1 MPSGYSVLENVAV
14 EDDKFCV
21 VKNGHNSACVK
32 FSLDDLNST
41 DRTIKFPDSDETIG
55 HPKANNITEGAGDVN
70 IATTSGNIQISGD
83 EGVDITTN
91 GNLTVTGLG
100 DFDFVNAGGI
110 TLSSG
115 DGGVDIDTTGSIKLD
130 GDSVDIDAGGS
141 ITLDGTDNSNLS
153 MTANSDHNKTL
164 NIRATNYGT
173 GHADVYIYSG
183 RYISLMCDGIGNT
196 YGITLAPLPAGGVTT
211 LLNGAVYNTGYA
223 LNINGT
229 ANALGWYASSDDR
242 LKENEFIITDATTT
256 LKKLNPQTYLKKQSM
271 DTTDTTNAIEESG
284 LIAQDI
290 YYQVPELRHLINLAD
305 DASPAPSITIPSDP
319 TQDPDYSS
327 WGSKP
332 SSINYTGLIA
342 YLVKSVQELSARI
355 DVLEAN

>member
-32 FSLDDLNST
+32 FSLIDLST

-55 HPKANNITEGAGDVN
+55 HTKANNITTGTGNVN
-70 IATTSGNIQISGD
+70 ITTTNGNIQISGD
-83 EGVDITTN
+83 AASNFTTTS
-91 GNLTVTGLG
+91 GILT
-100 DFDFVNAGGI
+100 
-110 TLSSG
+110 
-115 DGGVDIDTTGSIKLD
+115 LD
-130 GDSVDIDAGGS
+130 GDDGTIIKTGASSGYIQLQPNNVLGMLVATNTPGT
-141 ITLDGTDNSNLS
+141 ITLINGAIYDNTYSLKVNGHIN
-153 MTANSDHNKTL
+153 ATL
-164 NIRATNYGT
+164 NVIANAYGT
-173 GHADVYIYSG
+173 
-183 RYISLMCDGIGNT
+183 N
-196 YGITLAPLPAGGVTT
+196 
-211 LLNGAVYNTGYA
+211 
-223 LNINGT
+223 
-229 ANALGWYASSDDR
+229 SDDR
-242 LKENEFIITDATTT
+242 LKEYEVLITDATTT

-271 DTTDTTNAIEESG
+271 DTADTTNAIEESG

-290 YYQVPELRHLINLAD
+290 YYQAPELRHLINLAD
-305 DASPAPSITIPSDP
+305 DAFPAPSITIPSDP

-355 DVLEAN
+355 DTLETP